1 MKKLIKLPFKLLVV
15 ALGLTFTAVLFILVV
30 PIRILEKFWKFLKRI
45 AENTKRLFNFTIK
58 GYWIYF

>member
-15 ALGLTFTAVLFILVV
+15 ALGLTFTAVLFIVVV
-30 PIRILEKFWKFLKRI
+30 PIRILENFWKFLKRI
-45 AENTKRLFNFTIK
+45 IENTKRLFNFSVK

>member
-1 MKKLIKLPFKLLVV
+1 MKKLIKLPFKVLVV
-15 ALGLTFTAVLFILVV
+15 VLGLTFTSVLFILVV

-45 AENTKRLFNFTIK
+45 AENTKRLFNFSIK

>member
-15 ALGLTFTAVLFILVV
+15 ALGLTFTAVLFIVVV

-45 AENTKRLFNFTIK
+45 IENTKRLFNFSVK

>member
-45 AENTKRLFNFTIK
+45 TENTKRLFNFTIK

>member
-45 AENTKRLFNFTIK
+45 PENTKRLFNFTIK